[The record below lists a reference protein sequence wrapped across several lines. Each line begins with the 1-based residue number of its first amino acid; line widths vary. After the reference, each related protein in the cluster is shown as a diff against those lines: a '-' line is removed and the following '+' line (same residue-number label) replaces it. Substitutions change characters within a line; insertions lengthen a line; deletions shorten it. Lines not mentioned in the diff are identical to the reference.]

1 MSARVEFVSRPTLFG
16 RATRECPRCAGA
28 RVHGIAPSNL
38 ERVFDWYEC
47 RDCSHLWAVPYAPA
61 CPGVADDG
69 R

>member
-1 MSARVEFVSRPTLFG
+1 MTARTGVVNRPTLFG
-16 RATRECPRCAGA
+16 RATRECPRCDGA
-28 RVHGIAPSNL
+28 RVHGIASLSL

-61 CPGVADDG
+61 CPGIPEDS